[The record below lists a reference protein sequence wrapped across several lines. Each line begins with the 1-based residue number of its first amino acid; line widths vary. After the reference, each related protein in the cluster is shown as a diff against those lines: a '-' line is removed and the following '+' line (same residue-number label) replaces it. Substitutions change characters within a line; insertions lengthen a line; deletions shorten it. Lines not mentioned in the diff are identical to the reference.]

1 MLIELVAYLLI
12 VQGGS
17 KRTVNYYFTPDG
29 ESKVLTGNHGE
40 KLTVYVNPSDKY
52 KARKRDPIAKS
63 RILSQVDYDKMLKK
77 EQDDAIFLEK
87 TDHYKLQP
95 TVDGLWA
102 EAPGPPEANYCPK
115 CGKGPY
121 LNECECGY
129 KTVIR
134 PWEKDQ
140 KFWEDKLKFCPFC
153 KAPIKFNNG
162 CAECTKCQFQSV
174 VDEKLYDPAKND
186 RVRAIFAKK

>member
-95 TVDGLWA
+95 MIINIL
-102 EAPGPPEANYCPK
+102 
-115 CGKGPY
+115 
-121 LNECECGY
+121 
-129 KTVIR
+129 
-134 PWEKDQ
+134 
-140 KFWEDKLKFCPFC
+140 
-153 KAPIKFNNG
+153 
-162 CAECTKCQFQSV
+162 
-174 VDEKLYDPAKND
+174 
-186 RVRAIFAKK
+186 